1 MVRRSRSRRIE
12 RLRNVID
19 TFRQN
24 GATTPDT
31 AIPLEALGLPPRF
44 EGLLR
49 RQLGRLGLFIEVDG
63 KYYLSEARLKAL
75 EAQRAARR
83 TAHDARK
90 TLLTLRIVRA
100 LIGILLVAL
109 LLVNVF
115 VHRLELRLVSS
126 GLLVA
131 LLGIS
136 LLQLY
141 HLTRLRNR
149 RPILSEYRA

>member
-1 MVRRSRSRRIE
+1 ME
-12 RLRNVID
+12 RLRKVID
-19 TFRQN
+19 AFRQN

-31 AIPLEALGLPPRF
+31 AMTLETLGLPPRF

-100 LIGILLVAL
+100 LIGILVVTL